1 MSKAKSIRKA
11 LLSIT
16 DRRFKKIDDI
26 PGVPAFCL
34 QSMSELERANFES
47 LAETK
52 KNKKAVKRLLV
63 VKTAVEDENGGEPI
77 FSGSD
82 IEAMGEM
89 DSAVVDRIASEA
101 MKLCGIGE
109 HDLDDLLGKPENDS
123 SPETDG

>member
-16 DRRFKKIDDI
+16 DRRLKKIDDI